1 MITRPKYVNLVMGA
15 HTTALRLT
23 DKDTYYRDAGNWEV
37 EATEVNGKLVAK
49 SDDGRLKHVNGLPL
63 IEVARW
69 VWEESN
75 RGYVRS

>member
-1 MITRPKYVNLVMGA
+1 MITRPKYVNLVMGV
-15 HTTALRLT
+15 HTTALRLQ
-23 DKDTYYRDAGNWEV
+23 DDGTYYRDAGNWEI

-49 SDDGRLKHVNGLPL
+49 SDDPRLKHVNGLPL